1 VDFADPAEET
11 SNILFDGAVLAG
23 AGEVGLDLTFPD
35 NDARRSSLHKEVGYR
50 VEGRWIRA
58 HGKL

>member
-1 VDFADPAEET
+1 LDFT
-11 SNILFDGAVLAG
+11 L
-23 AGEVGLDLTFPD
+23 PD

-50 VEGRWIRA
+50 VEHRWIRA